1 MKCYLYECRHEQ
13 AGTWGMLL
21 PWNVK
26 PDWPGV
32 KVRRIVSAIDEVDG
46 VCCLESQRVML
57 GPPRGVLDPTR
68 TRVQVLRPRLAR
80 PLLP

>member
-1 MKCYLYECRHEQ
+1 
-13 AGTWGMLL
+13 MLL

-32 KVRRIVSAIDEVDG
+32 KVTRIVSATDEVDG

-57 GPPRGVLDPTR
+57 GPPLGVLDPTR
-68 TRVQVLRPRLAR
+68 TRRQLLRPGLAR
-80 PLLP
+80 PLPP